1 LNEQFKDV
9 QDDLKKLEELNKQL
23 ESPKELPSTEEQQKE
38 VTESQEKSSQDLKGG
53 KKSNASKNQKNAAKK
68 MEEMAEKM
76 EAAMEQEEEEQ
87 QEEDAAA
94 LRQLLENLVSLS
106 FSQEKLM
113 NDFSKLNIVDP
124 NYDSYGQRQR
134 KINDDMKM
142 VEDSLFALSK
152 RVSQLSTFINKEVGD
167 IQNHMGA
174 ALKWIPERQ
183 IPATRAE
190 QQFVMTGLNNLA
202 LMLDE
207 ALQQMQ
213 EARSKSRRQEQVQA
227 QCWSDEKN
235 ARVIV
240 QAIGRSQEK
249 GTEQRAEQDRQQSS
263 IEQRIGWCCCQ
274 ASRVE
279 KNDGGQSRRAQS
291 RRKWEGE

>member
-1 LNEQFKDV
+1 
-9 QDDLKKLEELNKQL
+9 LNKQL

-76 EAAMEQEEEEQ
+76 EATMEQEEEEQ

-152 RVSQLSTFINKEVGD
+152 RVSQLSTFINKEV
-167 IQNHMGA
+167 
-174 ALKWIPERQ
+174 E
-183 IPATRAE
+183 
-190 QQFVMTGLNNLA
+190 
-202 LMLDE
+202 
-207 ALQQMQ
+207 
-213 EARSKSRRQEQVQA
+213 
-227 QCWSDEKN
+227 
-235 ARVIV
+235 
-240 QAIGRSQEK
+240 IGR
-249 GTEQRAEQDRQQSS
+249 AH
-263 IEQRIGWCCCQ
+263 
-274 ASRVE
+274 V
-279 KNDGGQSRRAQS
+279 
-291 RRKWEGE
+291 